1 VFRRLKIIVPAIQV
15 LAAVAVFGSGKLCHN
30 ERFLQYYIYPFQG
43 LVELINL
50 PLLIV
55 WVPIGFALA
64 HLPSPTGWLLIALAT
79 LFALL
84 LVSSVALFWYLVV
97 AEIELRI
104 RGGSMLRF
112 SGWIGELFTVAAFC
126 LGAIALFYAYQYS
139 KSVWYYRRVDGIE
152 GGAAIAVWGA
162 VFIAI
167 AVSDLARKS
176 RPRT

>member
-1 VFRRLKIIVPAIQV
+1 MFRRLKIIVPAIQV

-55 WVPIGFALA
+55 WVPIGFVLA
-64 HLPSPTGWLLIALAT
+64 ALPSPTGWLLTAVTA

-97 AEIELRI
+97 TEIELRI
-104 RGGSMLRF
+104 HGGSMLRF

-126 LGAIALFYAYQYS
+126 LGAGALFYGYQYS
-139 KSVWYYRRVDGIE
+139 RSRWFYRRVDGIE
-152 GGAAIAVWGA
+152 GGAALAIWGA

-167 AVSDLARKS
+167 AVSGLVRKS
-176 RPRT
+176 PPRA